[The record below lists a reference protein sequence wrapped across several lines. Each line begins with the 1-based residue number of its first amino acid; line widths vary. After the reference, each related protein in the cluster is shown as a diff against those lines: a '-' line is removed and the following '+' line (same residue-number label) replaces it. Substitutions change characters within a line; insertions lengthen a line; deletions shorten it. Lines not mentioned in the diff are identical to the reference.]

1 MIMRDD
7 RSEWFDLLLFSAP
20 FFVCLFLFCIFFG
33 VLSFLSKFREEAELK
48 PTWNSANLRRRVRRE
63 TVLAVAVSAR
73 V

>member
-1 MIMRDD
+1 MTVQSGLI
-7 RSEWFDLLLFSAP
+7 
-20 FFVCLFLFCIFFG
+20 FFYFRPRFFCLFVSFFIIFG